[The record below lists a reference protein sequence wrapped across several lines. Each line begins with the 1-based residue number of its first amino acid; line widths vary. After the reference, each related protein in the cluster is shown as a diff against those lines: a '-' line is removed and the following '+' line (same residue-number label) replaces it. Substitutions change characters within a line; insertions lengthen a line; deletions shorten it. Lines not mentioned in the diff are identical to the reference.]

1 MSIKNRIQ
9 ECPTCRSIPL
19 KETER
24 KLYQG
29 TGWMLA
35 RFIDDTLI
43 EIFNPLENAA
53 CYTSI
58 DEVHKAAVSAAR
70 EWLEN
75 DEGEVYQVL
84 CSCLSL
90 CDPEP
95 CNLIDESFDRFS
107 KRIHSTIA
115 AFRREPS

>member
-1 MSIKNRIQ
+1 
-9 ECPTCRSIPL
+9 
-19 KETER
+19 
-24 KLYQG
+24 
-29 TGWMLA
+29 MLA